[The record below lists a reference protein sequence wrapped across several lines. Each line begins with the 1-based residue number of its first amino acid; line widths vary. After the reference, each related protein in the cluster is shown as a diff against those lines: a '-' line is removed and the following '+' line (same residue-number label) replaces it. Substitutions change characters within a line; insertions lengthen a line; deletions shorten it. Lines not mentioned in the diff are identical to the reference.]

1 MTASAVTSNPVAPGA
16 VPSRWATPRYAWPTA
31 AGLGL
36 LSSFGFEPVDIP
48 YAMVIGVAGLIWL
61 ARVLRDARKR
71 TVAVAGMA
79 YGLSFMAPLIWWMNA
94 VSHGAYIGLVLAET
108 AFYVPIMLALRAAVR
123 LKAWPIWGAGVWVAG
138 EYARGTFPFTGFPW
152 GRLAHTSI
160 DTPFESY
167 ARLVAM
173 PGTSAVLF
181 VVAALLV
188 MIATSSAL
196 APRVLATLAIMGLLG
211 IGLLLPTGIAGAD
224 GTRQVALVQ
233 GNVPGVFLTWP
244 LGEIF
249 KLHAKETERLAGQVE
264 SGAVPHPDMVLWP
277 ENSTDT
283 DPYHD
288 QAVRDRIQQLS
299 ARLDAPIL
307 VGGIFDGPTVD
318 TAYNAGVVWDADG
331 PGARYVKRKP
341 VPFGEYVPFRAEA
354 SLIVNRFAR
363 DIPRD
368 MLAGH
373 EPGALQIGGSLRDD
387 RRGPGLASGQQVGN
401 TLIGDTICYDI
412 AYDDVTRQAISGGAQ
427 LLVVQTSNAAF
438 TGTAQPE
445 QQWDISRL
453 RAIETGRWVAV
464 PSTNGI
470 TGFVD
475 PEGHSVKRA
484 PMHRPATVSARVEL
498 AGGSTPALR
507 VGAPLEYLLLALG
520 LGGWFLGT
528 RKQEG

>member
-1 MTASAVTSNPVAPGA
+1 MTPGA
-16 VPSRWATPRYAWPTA
+16 VISSPITSGPMTPRWATARYAWPTA
-31 AGLGL
+31 VALGV
-36 LSSFGFEPVDIP
+36 LSSLNFDPVGVP
-48 YAMVIGVAGLIWL
+48 YAMVVSIAGLIWL
-61 ARVLRDARKR
+61 ARALRDARKR
-71 TVAVAGMA
+71 TVAATGIL

-94 VSHGAYIGLVLAET
+94 VSHAAYIGLVLAET
-108 AFYVPIMLALRAAVR
+108 AFYIPIMLALRAVMR
-123 LKAWPIWGAGVWVAG
+123 LKAWPLWGAAVWVAG
-138 EYARGTFPFTGFPW
+138 EFARGTFPFTGFPW

-160 DTPFESY
+160 DTPFSSY

-181 VVAALLV
+181 IVAALLV
-188 MIATSSAL
+188 VGATASAR
-196 APRVLATLAIMGLLG
+196 ATRVWGVAAILGLVG
-211 IGLLLPTGIAGAD
+211 IGLLLPTGIAGAG

-233 GNVPGVFLTWP
+233 GDVPGVFLTWP
-244 LGEIF
+244 IGEIF
-249 KLHAKETERLAGQVE
+249 KLHAKETDHLADQIEAGV
-264 SGAVPHPDMVLWP
+264 VPKPDMVLWP

-288 QAVRDRIQQLS
+288 EFVRDRIQELS
-299 ARLDAPIL
+299 ARIGAPIL
-307 VGGIFDGPTVD
+307 VGGLFDGPTVD
-318 TAYNAGVVWDADG
+318 TAYNAGVVWDANG

-341 VPFGEYVPFRAEA
+341 VPFGEYVPFRRQA
-354 SLIVNRFAR
+354 SAIVNRFAR

-373 EPGALQIGGSLRDD
+373 EPGAVQIGD
-387 RRGPGLASGQQVGN
+387 
-401 TLIGDTICYDI
+401 TMIGDTICYDI
-412 AYDDVTRQAISGGAQ
+412 AYDGVAHQAVRGGAE

-438 TGTAQPE
+438 TGTSQPE

-470 TGFVD
+470 SGFVD

-484 PMHRPATVSARVEL
+484 PMHRPATLNAQVEL
-498 AGGSTPALR
+498 ATGSTPALTM
-507 VGAPLEYLLLALG
+507 GAPLEYALVALG

-528 RKQEG
+528 RKKEG